1 LAQPQVTPLEQEQ
14 RQRPLWRQAA
24 RLGQRQQLQQVRQQ
38 PQGALQAL
46 PPDSGQRHLEDG
58 ERDSKGKT

>member
-14 RQRPLWRQAA
+14 RQRRLWRQAA

-46 PPDSGQRHLEDG
+46 PPDSVKRHLEDG
-58 ERDSKGKT
+58 

>member
-1 LAQPQVTPLEQEQ
+1 MAQPQVTPLEQEQ
-14 RQRPLWRQAA
+14 RQRRLWRQAA

-46 PPDSGQRHLEDG
+46 PPDSVKRHLEDG
-58 ERDSKGKT
+58 

>member
-1 LAQPQVTPLEQEQ
+1 MAQPQVTPLEQEQ

-46 PPDSGQRHLEDG
+46 PPDSVKRHLEDG
-58 ERDSKGKT
+58 